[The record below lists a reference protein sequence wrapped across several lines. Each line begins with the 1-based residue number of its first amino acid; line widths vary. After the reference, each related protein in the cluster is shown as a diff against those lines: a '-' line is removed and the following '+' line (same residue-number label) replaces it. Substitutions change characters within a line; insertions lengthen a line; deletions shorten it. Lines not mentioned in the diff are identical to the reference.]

1 MQKRWGWIVCIVCL
15 CCAAALL
22 HLTAER
28 EGPAESGNGVAAH
41 GALRVDGTCLRDAQG
56 EITVL
61 RGMSSHG
68 LQWYPRFINGAAM
81 QTLKSW
87 GANVQRLALYTQ
99 ASEAYL
105 KEPERN
111 LDYLYM
117 GIESVLSADMYVI
130 VDWHILKDGDP
141 NEYRQEAQAF
151 FREISAH
158 YGDDPALI
166 YEICNEPNGSTTWED
181 ITRYAEAVIPVI
193 RESAP
198 NALILVGM
206 PHYCTDITGPINAP
220 LPYENIMYTMHRYI
234 DVSTEAPCDTRLIE
248 KATEAALPIFVSEWG
263 TGADGEQTEEEE
275 SGNYQE
281 NARAFIDYMD
291 EHSISWTAWSLS
303 NKAESHSILKAD
315 CTKYSGW
322 TQEDLT
328 AFGRLI
334 YSVLHEQGGR

>member
-1 MQKRWGWIVCIVCL
+1 MKKRLIWLLGVACL
-15 CCAAALL
+15 CCAAAVGYLIPK
-22 HLTAER
+22 AEETR
-28 EGPAESGNGVAAH
+28 ERGNGVAAH
-41 GALRVDGTCLRDAQG
+41 GALHVDGTYLRDEQG

-68 LQWYPRFINGAAM
+68 LQWYPRFMNGAAM
-81 QTLKSW
+81 QTLRSW
-87 GANVQRLALYTQ
+87 GANVQRLAMYTQ
-99 ASEAYL
+99 AGEAYL
-105 KEPERN
+105 REPERN

-141 NEYRQEAQAF
+141 NEHREEAKAF
-151 FREISAH
+151 FREITAH

-166 YEICNEPNGSTTWED
+166 YEICNEPNGGTTWED

-193 RESAP
+193 RENAP

-206 PHYCTDITGPINAP
+206 PHYCTDISGPIEAP

-234 DVSTEAPCDTRLIE
+234 DVSKQAPCNTRLIE
-248 KATEAALPIFVSEWG
+248 KATGAALPIFVSEWG
-263 TGADGEQTEEEE
+263 TEAEGERKEE
-275 SGNYQE
+275 SGDYQE
-281 NARAFIDYMD
+281 NARPFIDYME

-303 NKAESHSILKAD
+303 NKAESHSILKTD

-328 AFGRLI
+328 AFGKLI
-334 YSVLHEQGGR
+334 YSVLHEQSGR

>member
-1 MQKRWGWIVCIVCL
+1 MHKRLKRFVCIVCL
-15 CCAAALL
+15 CAAA
-22 HLTAER
+22 AVIYMIAKR
-28 EGPAESGNGVAAH
+28 EEPAEAGNGVAAH
-41 GALRVDGTCLRDAQG
+41 GALRVDGTHLIDAQG

-68 LQWYPRFINGAAM
+68 LQWYPRFLNGAAM
-81 QTLKSW
+81 QTLRSW
-87 GANVQRLALYTQ
+87 GANVQRLAMYTQ
-99 ASEAYL
+99 ASGAYL

-117 GIESVLSADMYVI
+117 SIESVLSADMYVI

-141 NEYRQEAQAF
+141 NEYQEEAQAF

-166 YEICNEPNGSTTWED
+166 YEICNEPNGDTTWED
-181 ITRYAEAVIPVI
+181 ITRYAEAVIPII

-198 NALILVGM
+198 NALILVGT
-206 PHYCTDITGPINAP
+206 PNYCTELSGPIEAP

-234 DVSTEAPCDTRLIE
+234 DVSTEAPCNTTLLE

-263 TGADGEQTEEEE
+263 TGADGEREEE
-275 SGNYQE
+275 SGDYQE
-281 NARAFIDYMD
+281 NAGPFIAYMK

-328 AFGRLI
+328 TFGKLI
-334 YSVLHEQGGR
+334 YSTLHEQSGK